1 MKVMHVYVDKLMY
14 VDKLFMEIEKSYKRT
29 YENCLCYISGC
40 CYMDKT
46 TLSYC
51 GISYICWHFNL

>member
-14 VDKLFMEIEKSYKRT
+14 VDELFMEIEKSYKRT

-40 CYMDKT
+40 C
-46 TLSYC
+46 
-51 GISYICWHFNL
+51 

>member
-14 VDKLFMEIEKSYKRT
+14 VDKLFMEIEKNYKRT

-40 CYMDKT
+40 C
-46 TLSYC
+46 
-51 GISYICWHFNL
+51 